1 LFHFNNILENLELIN
16 FFLLVA
22 CDLRLEAPL
31 INIRIKKNFNVNK
44 NNELFLYSYGLAL
57 KFLTYPIKNLGNNI
71 LKFLL
76 LLEGKQRFLCDLFIK
91 SFVSLKYLSSYFN
104 FFNKTIFIFG
114 NSIINRIDSKSFLL
128 SYFFFLKKKF
138 QLINFNL
145 IHNNL
150 GFYTYNNIFFNNIKN
165 YIYKIK
171 NYGLSYILG
180 SENIEYNFKSDI
192 IIYQGFIKTDFYYNS
207 NLILAT
213 TAPYEFDSIY
223 INLEGRYRYLKQV
236 VKSFM
241 GSYND

>member
-1 LFHFNNILENLELIN
+1 MI
-16 FFLLVA
+16 
-22 CDLRLEAPL
+22 
-31 INIRIKKNFNVNK
+31 
-44 NNELFLYSYGLAL
+44 Y
-57 KFLTYPIKNLGNNI
+57 
-71 LKFLL
+71 
-76 LLEGKQRFLCDLFIK
+76 
-91 SFVSLKYLSSYFN
+91 
-104 FFNKTIFIFG
+104 
-114 NSIINRIDSKSFLL
+114 SKSFLL